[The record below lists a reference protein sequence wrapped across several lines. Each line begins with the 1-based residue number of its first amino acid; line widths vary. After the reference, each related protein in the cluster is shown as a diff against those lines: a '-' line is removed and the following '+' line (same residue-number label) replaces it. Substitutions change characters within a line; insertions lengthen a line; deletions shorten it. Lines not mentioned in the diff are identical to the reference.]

1 MVTYNRRHRR
11 VGHLFQNRYK
21 SILCQEG
28 FYLLELVRYIHL
40 NPLRAKIISEYNA
53 LGRHPYCGHR
63 VILGRSNNDWQDVDY
78 ILGLFGDKEAPAK
91 RRYREFVQK
100 GIAQGRRTDLI
111 GGGLVRS
118 QGGWAAVK
126 ALRRSGAYQKGDERM
141 LGDGDFVE
149 KVLSHAD
156 EQLQEKYRM
165 QAEGY
170 DVEKL
175 IEHVS
180 ELMDISPEEIVA
192 SGKDR
197 KRTQARSILCYW
209 ATDRLGI
216 SQTQLAHLFNLTQPA
231 VSQAVRR
238 GSDLVKTQTYS
249 FLND

>member
-1 MVTYNRRHRR
+1 MCSK
-11 VGHLFQNRYK
+11 L
-21 SILCQEG
+21 
-28 FYLLELVRYIHL
+28 
-40 NPLRAKIISEYNA
+40 
-53 LGRHPYCGHR
+53 
-63 VILGRSNNDWQDVDY
+63 DVDY
-78 ILGLFGDKEAPAK
+78 ILGLFGDKEQAAK

-100 GIAQGRRTDLI
+100 GIAQGRRTDLT

-118 QGGWAAVK
+118 QGGWAAIK

-141 LGDGDFVE
+141 SGDGDFVE

-165 QAEGY
+165 QAKRY

-175 IEHVS
+175 IEHVP
-180 ELMDISPEEIVA
+180 ELMDISPEEIAA
-192 SGKDR
+192 SGKNR

-216 SQTQLAHLFNLTQPA
+216 SQTQLAHLFRLTQPA

-238 GSDLVKTQTYS
+238 GRDLMNGYFFIECDCYIFYATSELVFFNYFS
-249 FLND
+249 SLNNFLGGRTRAKDKRKDWLTGATI